1 MLIIIPSEI
10 ATYTPS
16 KITEWFSWWISMQN
30 PKLISDE
37 KNSVSQDEM

>member
-1 MLIIIPSEI
+1 MLIIIPNEI
-10 ATYTPS
+10 AHMQS
-16 KITEWFSWWISMQN
+16 KITEQFSWWVLMQN

>member
-1 MLIIIPSEI
+1 MLIIIPREI
-10 ATYTPS
+10 AYTPS
-16 KITEWFSWWISMQN
+16 KITERFSWWVLMQN

>member
-1 MLIIIPSEI
+1 MLIIIPREI
-10 ATYTPS
+10 AYTLS
-16 KITEWFSWWISMQN
+16 KITEWFSWWVLMQN